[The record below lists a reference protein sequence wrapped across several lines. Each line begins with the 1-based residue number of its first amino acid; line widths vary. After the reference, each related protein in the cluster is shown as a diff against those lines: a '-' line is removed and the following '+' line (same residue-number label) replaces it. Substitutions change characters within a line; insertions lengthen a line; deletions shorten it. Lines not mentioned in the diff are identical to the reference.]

1 MASSDEIRQSAGLAE
16 VAMKAMLTRGIPPT
30 PHNYAVWYV
39 YATKLRVEL
48 TREID
53 AIIADKRE
61 FTAKLNEELYTRFFD
76 SREQL
81 KALSEAGGQ
90 FQSMVDKVLQT
101 VAIVGGETRAFGE
114 KLDDYSI
121 RLDGED
127 GSRNAKTIVAN
138 LAEET
143 RAVSERNRVLEA
155 QITQSS
161 SEIEELKQRLV
172 AVRHE
177 AFTDA
182 LTGIPNRHSF
192 DENLRDMT
200 AEAMATGEPL
210 CLLILDIDH
219 FKHFNDTFGHQVG
232 DQVLRLVG
240 HTLKDCV
247 KGRDMPA
254 RYGGEEFVILL
265 PQTKLPDAVTVADQI
280 RTTLMRRKIVRR
292 DSGKDYG
299 TITVSVGVGLYRA
312 GEPLEAIIQRADEA
326 LYRAKREGR
335 NRVVAED
342 TRSAA
347 PLLQA

>member
-1 MASSDEIRQSAGLAE
+1 MASSDEIRQSATLAE
-16 VAMKAMLTRGIPPT
+16 VAIKAMVTRGIPPT

-48 TREID
+48 NREID
-53 AIIADKRE
+53 AIISEKRE
-61 FTAKLNEELYTRFFD
+61 FTAKVNEDLYNRFFD

-81 KALSEAGGQ
+81 KALNEAGGQ
-90 FQSMVDKVLQT
+90 FQTMVDKVLQT
-101 VAIVGGETRAFGE
+101 VATVGGETRAFGN
-114 KLDDYSI
+114 KLDDYSV
-121 RLDGED
+121 RLDGEG
-127 GSRNAKTIVAN
+127 GSQNAKTIVAD

-155 QITQSS
+155 QLNQSS
-161 SEIEELKQRLV
+161 QEIAELKQRLV
-172 AVRHE
+172 VVRQE

-192 DENLRDMT
+192 DENLKDLT
-200 AEAMATGEPL
+200 AEAVVSGDPL

-219 FKHFNDTFGHQVG
+219 FKHFNDSFGHLVG

-240 HTLKDCV
+240 HTLTDCV

-254 RYGGEEFVILL
+254 RYGGEEFVILV
-265 PQTKLPDAVTVADQI
+265 PQTKLSDAVTVADQI

-299 TITVSVGVGLYRA
+299 TITVSVGVSLYRS
-312 GEPLEAIIQRADEA
+312 GEPLDALIKRADEA

-335 NRVVAED
+335 NRVLAE
-342 TRSAA
+342 TAGE
-347 PLLQA
+347 PVLQA